1 MKVGNHLI
9 VESVPDQDDYHA
21 QNESKGIGLTVGTSK
36 ATHKSGAF
44 SSGTTKGQTNSTY
57 ESVTD
62 QAGIRA
68 GQEGYDITVK
78 DNTHLRGGLKFQESV
93 ENKLK
98 EQRQDEKVQNE
109 NTVNQEKA
117 KE

>member
-1 MKVGNHLI
+1 MLLRIRYNVKDRKTSLSGGASRGN
-9 VESVPDQDDYHA
+9 
-21 QNESKGIGLTVGTSK
+21 T
-36 ATHKSGAF
+36 KS
-44 SSGTTKGQTNSTY
+44 ND

-68 GQEGYDITVK
+68 GKEGYDITVK
-78 DNTHLRGGLKFQESV
+78 DNAHLRGGLKFQESV

-109 NTVNQEKA
+109 NTVTQKRLRNSEL
-117 KE
+117 

>member
-1 MKVGNHLI
+1 MRIRYNVKDRKTSLSGGASRGN
-9 VESVPDQDDYHA
+9 
-21 QNESKGIGLTVGTSK
+21 T
-36 ATHKSGAF
+36 KS
-44 SSGTTKGQTNSTY
+44 ND

-68 GQEGYDITVK
+68 GKEGYDITVK
-78 DNTHLRGGLKFQESV
+78 DNALKFQESV

>member
-1 MKVGNHLI
+1 M
-9 VESVPDQDDYHA
+9 
-21 QNESKGIGLTVGTSK
+21 
-36 ATHKSGAF
+36 
-44 SSGTTKGQTNSTY
+44 
-57 ESVTD
+57 TD

-68 GQEGYDITVK
+68 GQGGYDITVK

-109 NTVNQEKA
+109 NTVTQKKA